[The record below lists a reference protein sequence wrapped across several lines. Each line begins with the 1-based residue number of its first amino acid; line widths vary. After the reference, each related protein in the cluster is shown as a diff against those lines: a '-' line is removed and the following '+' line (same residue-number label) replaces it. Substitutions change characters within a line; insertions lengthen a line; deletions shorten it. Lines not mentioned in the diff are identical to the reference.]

1 MGKLARGGITAV
13 VVRWASGLRFPW
25 LFLLTASLFAVNML
39 VPDAIPL
46 VDELLMGLAAAMLA
60 SLRKKPDKDGAAADS
75 GKIEENGD
83 RADTNDAAR

>member
-60 SLRKKPDKDGAAADS
+60 SLRKKPDKDDAAADS

>member
-13 VVRWASGLRFPW
+13 VMRWASGLRFPL
-25 LFLLTASLFAVNML
+25 LFLLTAGLFAVNVL

-46 VDELLMGLAAAMLA
+46 VDELLMGLAAALLA
-60 SLRKKPDKDGAAADS
+60 SLRKKPGKDGAAAVS
-75 GKIEENGD
+75 GKIEEKGD